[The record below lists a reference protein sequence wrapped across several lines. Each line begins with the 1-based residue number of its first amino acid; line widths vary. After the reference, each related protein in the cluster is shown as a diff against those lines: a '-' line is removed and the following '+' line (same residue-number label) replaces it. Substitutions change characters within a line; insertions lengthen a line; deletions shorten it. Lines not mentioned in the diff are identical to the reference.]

1 VDTDLL
7 LIPFDARYGNLRD
20 AALAA
25 EASGFCGV
33 WLWDHLSGTVHRQ
46 SHVLEC
52 WTTLTALAAQVP
64 RMTVGSLV
72 LNVANRHPD
81 VLAVMASTLQ
91 EISGGR
97 LVLGIGAGGGPD
109 TPYGLEQTAAGRS
122 VGADT
127 KRRNDVAS
135 VVASIRRTWNTAG
148 YLTPTPPPPI
158 VIGGFGP
165 KMAALAG
172 RVGDGFNTQ
181 AGHPD
186 LDRLVGIARE
196 AHAQHGRPAGFRI
209 SVFAGLSRAWL
220 EPGGAGRRR
229 LESLGVDRIVLLVSP
244 PFSAETI
251 TAAGRLLG

>member
-1 VDTDLL
+1 
-7 LIPFDARYGNLRD
+7 
-20 AALAA
+20 
-25 EASGFCGV
+25 
-33 WLWDHLSGTVHRQ
+33 
-46 SHVLEC
+46 
-52 WTTLTALAAQVP
+52 
-64 RMTVGSLV
+64 M
-72 LNVANRHPD
+72 
-81 VLAVMASTLQ
+81 
-91 EISGGR
+91 
-97 LVLGIGAGGGPD
+97 
-109 TPYGLEQTAAGRS
+109 
-122 VGADT
+122 GADA

-135 VVASIRRTWNTAG
+135 AVASIRRTWNTAG

-186 LDRLVGIARE
+186 L
-196 AHAQHGRPAGFRI
+196 GRPAGFRI